1 MPKLVLGPLLR
12 YVGET
17 QATVWVETD
26 DAARV
31 EVLVSPEPVAP
42 PDGPAFPASTIRTL
56 HGDHPLRIAFGS
68 CRVAVPHEPPW
79 TLPPS
84 ADRKRGKGADALYAF
99 ALRMRD
105 TDPDTWPDLLL
116 LLGDQIDADD
126 TSEEV
131 QAFIRSRRDVGRPPG
146 LEVADFEE
154 YTRLYWE
161 AWGDPVLRWL
171 LSTVPTAMI
180 FDDHDISDDWNTSA
194 AWVEHMRAQ
203 PWWEERITSGLASYW
218 LYQHLGNLSPDD
230 LDDDPVW
237 PKVRDAGDAT
247 RVLREFAAQADQEIE
262 GTRWSYKR
270 DFGRTRL
277 VVIDSRCGRLLE
289 GSRREMID
297 DDEFAWVEEQAT
309 GDFDHL
315 LMATSLPYALAPA
328 IHHLEEWN
336 EAVAAG
342 TWGRAMAWVGE
353 KVRQGIDL
361 EHWAAFNDS
370 FDRLAAL
377 IEAGA
382 GGHRGRPPGSV
393 VVLSGDVHHTYLAE
407 FSFRG
412 EHAGHGHSPAW
423 QAVCSPLRNPLP
435 RDQQA
440 AHRRAFRRP
449 ARAVTRWLARRAGVE
464 PDEIAWRVVEGPRF
478 ENHLG
483 QLELDGRRAMLRVEQ
498 AITPDSGDAL
508 LDLREVRKGRWLTI
522 RQAPRMLAW
531 SAAYPEAPDDR
542 LDPADPPPPSLRA
555 PDGREWG
562 WDDPGLGQALAG
574 DLGVAVRGHR
584 DLGGQQDLKASVLV
598 TTEASR
604 LALEQAL
611 GRPVG
616 LRRFRTNLHL
626 ELDAP
631 AFAEQDWAGGRLQ
644 VGEVTLDLLNPCIRC
659 VIPTRDPGDLS
670 RWPELLRWLHR
681 RNGALFGVNARV
693 VPTGRVRVG
702 DRATVT
708 EPAVPSPPRA
718 STDWDVAPRGAS

>member
-31 EVLVSPEPVAP
+31 EVLVSPASGGREAAGGGHGQAPTFQFQGHHYALVLIDGLEPDRVYTYRVELDGEPVWPEPVAS
-42 PDGPAFPASTIRTL
+42 PDGPAFPASTIRT
-56 HGDHPLRIAFGS
+56 
-68 CRVAVPHEPPW
+68 
-79 TLPPS
+79 
-84 ADRKRGKGADALYAF
+84 
-99 ALRMRD
+99 
-105 TDPDTWPDLLL
+105 
-116 LLGDQIDADD
+116 
-126 TSEEV
+126 
-131 QAFIRSRRDVGRPPG
+131 RRDVGRPPG

-230 LDDDPVW
+230 LGDDPVW

-247 RVLREFAAQADQEIE
+247 RVLREFAARADQEIE

-277 VVIDSRCGRLLE
+277 VVIDSRCGRVLE

-342 TWGRAMAWVGE
+342 AWGRALAWVGE

-377 IEAGA
+377 V
-382 GGHRGRPPGSV
+382 GG
-393 VVLSGDVHHTYLAE
+393 
-407 FSFRG
+407 
-412 EHAGHGHSPAW
+412 
-423 QAVCSPLRNPLP
+423 
-435 RDQQA
+435 
-440 AHRRAFRRP
+440 
-449 ARAVTRWLARRAGVE
+449 
-464 PDEIAWRVVEGPRF
+464 
-478 ENHLG
+478 
-483 QLELDGRRAMLRVEQ
+483 
-498 AITPDSGDAL
+498 
-508 LDLREVRKGRWLTI
+508 
-522 RQAPRMLAW
+522 
-531 SAAYPEAPDDR
+531 
-542 LDPADPPPPSLRA
+542 
-555 PDGREWG
+555 
-562 WDDPGLGQALAG
+562 
-574 DLGVAVRGHR
+574 
-584 DLGGQQDLKASVLV
+584 
-598 TTEASR
+598 
-604 LALEQAL
+604 
-611 GRPVG
+611 
-616 LRRFRTNLHL
+616 
-626 ELDAP
+626 
-631 AFAEQDWAGGRLQ
+631 
-644 VGEVTLDLLNPCIRC
+644 
-659 VIPTRDPGDLS
+659 
-670 RWPELLRWLHR
+670 
-681 RNGALFGVNARV
+681 
-693 VPTGRVRVG
+693 
-702 DRATVT
+702 
-708 EPAVPSPPRA
+708 
-718 STDWDVAPRGAS
+718 

>member
-31 EVLVSPEPVAP
+31 EVLVSPSAQGPEADGPGPPGDVRGRAPTFAVQGHHYALVLIDGLEPDRVYTYRVELDGEPVWPEPVAS

-68 CRVAVPHEPPW
+68 CRVAAPHEPPW

-105 TDPDTWPDLLL
+105 TDPDIWPDLLL
-116 LLGDQIDADD
+116 LLGDQIYADD

-203 PWWEERITSGLASYW
+203 PWWEERITSGLATYW

-237 PKVRDAGDAT
+237 PKV
-247 RVLREFAAQADQEIE
+247 
-262 GTRWSYKR
+262 
-270 DFGRTRL
+270 
-277 VVIDSRCGRLLE
+277 
-289 GSRREMID
+289 
-297 DDEFAWVEEQAT
+297 
-309 GDFDHL
+309 
-315 LMATSLPYALAPA
+315 PYALAPA

-342 TWGRAMAWVGE
+342 AWGRAMAWVGE
-353 KVRQGIDL
+353 KIRQGIDL

-377 IEAGA
+377 IEAVP
-382 GGHRGRPPGSV
+382 GGPPGRPPRSV

-464 PDEIAWRVVEGPRF
+464 PDHTTWRVVEGPRF

-498 AITPDSGDAL
+498 AITPDSGDGA
-508 LDLREVRKGRWLTI
+508 
-522 RQAPRMLAW
+522 
-531 SAAYPEAPDDR
+531 
-542 LDPADPPPPSLRA
+542 PSLEPLYEHRLS
-555 PDGREWG
+555 DG
-562 WDDPGLGQALAG
+562 
-574 DLGVAVRGHR
+574 
-584 DLGGQQDLKASVLV
+584 
-598 TTEASR
+598 
-604 LALEQAL
+604 
-611 GRPVG
+611 
-616 LRRFRTNLHL
+616 
-626 ELDAP
+626 
-631 AFAEQDWAGGRLQ
+631 
-644 VGEVTLDLLNPCIRC
+644 
-659 VIPTRDPGDLS
+659 
-670 RWPELLRWLHR
+670 
-681 RNGALFGVNARV
+681 
-693 VPTGRVRVG
+693 
-702 DRATVT
+702 
-708 EPAVPSPPRA
+708 
-718 STDWDVAPRGAS
+718 

>member
-31 EVLVSPEPVAP
+31 EVLVSPGGPGQEADGGTRGRAPTFAVQGHHYALVLIDGLEPDRVYTYRVELDGEPVWPGPVAS

-68 CRVAVPHEPPW
+68 CRVAAPHEPPW

-116 LLGDQIDADD
+116 LLGDQIYADD

-203 PWWEERITSGLASYW
+203 PWWEERITSGLATYW

-289 GSRREMID
+289 GTRREMID

-342 TWGRAMAWVGE
+342 AWGRAMAWVGE

-377 IEAGA
+377 IEAVA
-382 GGHRGRPPGSV
+382 GGHRGRSPGSV

-498 AITPDSGDAL
+498 AVTPDGGDGA
-508 LDLREVRKGRWLTI
+508 
-522 RQAPRMLAW
+522 
-531 SAAYPEAPDDR
+531 
-542 LDPADPPPPSLRA
+542 PSLEPLYEHRLS
-555 PDGREWG
+555 DG
-562 WDDPGLGQALAG
+562 
-574 DLGVAVRGHR
+574 
-584 DLGGQQDLKASVLV
+584 
-598 TTEASR
+598 
-604 LALEQAL
+604 
-611 GRPVG
+611 
-616 LRRFRTNLHL
+616 
-626 ELDAP
+626 
-631 AFAEQDWAGGRLQ
+631 
-644 VGEVTLDLLNPCIRC
+644 
-659 VIPTRDPGDLS
+659 
-670 RWPELLRWLHR
+670 
-681 RNGALFGVNARV
+681 
-693 VPTGRVRVG
+693 
-702 DRATVT
+702 
-708 EPAVPSPPRA
+708 
-718 STDWDVAPRGAS
+718 

>member
-26 DAARV
+26 AAAEV
-31 EVLVSPEPVAP
+31 EVLVDGGPVRGRAPTFAVQGHHYALVLVEGLEPKAVYQYRVALDGEQVWPEAP
-42 PDGPAFPASTIRTL
+42 SGGPAFPPSTIRTL
-56 HGDHPLRIAFGS
+56 HGDHGLRIAFGS
-68 CRVAVPHEPPW
+68 CRVAAPHTPPW

-84 ADRKRGKGADALYAF
+84 ADRRGKGADALYAL

-105 TDPDTWPDLLL
+105 ADPGTWPDLLL
-116 LLGDQIDADD
+116 MLGDQIYADD
-126 TSEEV
+126 ASEPV
-131 QAFIRSRRDVGRPPG
+131 QEFIRSRRDVSKPPG

-171 LSTVPTAMI
+171 LSTVPSAMI

-194 AWVEHMRAQ
+194 AWVEHMRSM

-218 LYQHLGNLSPDD
+218 LYQHLGNLSPED

-247 RVLREFAAQADQEIE
+247 RVLREFALRADLEVE

-277 VVIDSRCGRLLE
+277 VAIDSRCGRLLE
-289 GSRREMID
+289 GGRREMID

-315 LMATSLPYALAPA
+315 LLASSLPFALAPA

-336 EAVAAG
+336 EAVTAG
-342 TWGRAMAWVGE
+342 AWGRALAWAGE
-353 KVRQGIDL
+353 KIRQGIDL
-361 EHWAAFNDS
+361 EHWAAFKDS

-377 IEAGA
+377 IEAVA
-382 GGHRGRPPGSV
+382 AGHRGRPPGSV

-407 FSFRG
+407 LFFRG

-435 RDQQA
+435 RDQRA

-449 ARAVTRWLARRAGVE
+449 ARAVTRWLARRAGVD

-478 ENHLG
+478 ENHVG

-498 AITPDSGDAL
+498 AVTPDGGD
-508 LDLREVRKGRWLTI
+508 G
-522 RQAPRMLAW
+522 APRLEPL
-531 SAAYPEAPDDR
+531 YEHR
-542 LDPADPPPPSLRA
+542 LS
-555 PDGREWG
+555 DG
-562 WDDPGLGQALAG
+562 
-574 DLGVAVRGHR
+574 
-584 DLGGQQDLKASVLV
+584 
-598 TTEASR
+598 
-604 LALEQAL
+604 
-611 GRPVG
+611 
-616 LRRFRTNLHL
+616 
-626 ELDAP
+626 
-631 AFAEQDWAGGRLQ
+631 
-644 VGEVTLDLLNPCIRC
+644 
-659 VIPTRDPGDLS
+659 
-670 RWPELLRWLHR
+670 
-681 RNGALFGVNARV
+681 
-693 VPTGRVRVG
+693 
-702 DRATVT
+702 
-708 EPAVPSPPRA
+708 
-718 STDWDVAPRGAS
+718 

>member
-26 DAARV
+26 TAAQV
-31 EVLVSPEPVAP
+31 EVLVSPGGVRGRAPTFRVEDHHYALVLIEGLEPDRVYEYRVELDGLPVWPGTAAA
-42 PDGPAFPASTIRTL
+42 PDGRAFPPSTIRTL

-68 CRVAVPHEPPW
+68 CRVSAPHRPPW
-79 TLPPS
+79 SLPPS
-84 ADRKRGKGADALYAF
+84 ADRKRGKGADALYTV

-105 TDPDTWPDLLL
+105 ADPDAWPDLLL
-116 LLGDQIDADD
+116 LLGDQIYADD

-131 QAFIRSRRDVGRPPG
+131 QDFIRSRRDVKQPPG

-161 AWGDPVLRWL
+161 AWGDPVIRWL

-194 AWVEHMRAQ
+194 AWVEHMRAM

-218 LYQHLGNLSPDD
+218 LYQHLGNLSPED

-247 RVLREFAAQADQEIE
+247 RVLREFAARADQEIE

-270 DFGRTRL
+270 DFGGTRL
-277 VVIDSRCGRLLE
+277 VVIDSRCGRDLE
-289 GSRREMID
+289 GDRREMID

-315 LMATSLPYALAPA
+315 LLATSLPFALAPA

-336 EAVAAG
+336 EAVTAG
-342 TWGRAMAWVGE
+342 AWGRPMAWVGE
-353 KVRQGIDL
+353 KIRQGIDL

-377 IEAGA
+377 IESVAA
-382 GGHRGRPPGSV
+382 GHRGRPPGSV
-393 VVLSGDVHHTYLAE
+393 VVLSGDVHHTYLAR
-407 FSFRG
+407 FLYRG

-423 QAVCSPLRNPLP
+423 QVVCSPLRNPLP
-435 RDQQA
+435 RDQRA
-440 AHRRAFRRP
+440 AHTRAFRRP

-483 QLELDGRRAMLRVEQ
+483 QLELDGRAAMLKVEQ
-498 AITPDSGDAL
+498 AVTPDDGGDPHL
-508 LDLREVRKGRWLTI
+508 EPLYDH
-522 RQAPRMLAW
+522 
-531 SAAYPEAPDDR
+531 R
-542 LDPADPPPPSLRA
+542 LS
-555 PDGREWG
+555 DGR
-562 WDDPGLGQALAG
+562 
-574 DLGVAVRGHR
+574 
-584 DLGGQQDLKASVLV
+584 
-598 TTEASR
+598 
-604 LALEQAL
+604 
-611 GRPVG
+611 
-616 LRRFRTNLHL
+616 
-626 ELDAP
+626 
-631 AFAEQDWAGGRLQ
+631 
-644 VGEVTLDLLNPCIRC
+644 
-659 VIPTRDPGDLS
+659 
-670 RWPELLRWLHR
+670 
-681 RNGALFGVNARV
+681 
-693 VPTGRVRVG
+693 
-702 DRATVT
+702 
-708 EPAVPSPPRA
+708 
-718 STDWDVAPRGAS
+718 